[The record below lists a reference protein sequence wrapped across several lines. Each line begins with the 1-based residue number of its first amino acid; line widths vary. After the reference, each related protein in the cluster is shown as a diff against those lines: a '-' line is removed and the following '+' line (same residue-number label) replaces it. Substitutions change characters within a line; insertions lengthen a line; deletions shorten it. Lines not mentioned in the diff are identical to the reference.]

1 VVGLRL
7 MCSSL
12 AIAGGRSFAFSR
24 SSAAAAAAVRD
35 QMVQHPLLDEPRD
48 VFTGRLQPVHD
59 AAARLAEPGADDAA
73 AGRQSAAISKIR
85 RPSAGSDGFE
95 PAGHLLE
102 SLRPALQED
111 CVNARRSS

>member
-1 VVGLRL
+1 MSLPVDSNRYMTPPPGWPNQGPMTPPPVGR
-7 MCSSL
+7 
-12 AIAGGRSFAFSR
+12 
-24 SSAAAAAAVRD
+24 
-35 QMVQHPLLDEPRD
+35 
-48 VFTGRLQPVHD
+48 
-59 AAARLAEPGADDAA
+59 
-73 AGRQSAAISKIR
+73 SAAISKIR